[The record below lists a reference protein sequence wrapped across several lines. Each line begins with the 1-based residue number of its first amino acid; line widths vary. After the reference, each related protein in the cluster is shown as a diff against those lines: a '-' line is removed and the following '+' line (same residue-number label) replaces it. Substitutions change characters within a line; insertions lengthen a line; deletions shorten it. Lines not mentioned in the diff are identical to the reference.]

1 MPSIKKPSMI
11 TSDDSIFS
19 SQMGQL
25 DKVLPTSK
33 LADGVLTE
41 KSLII
46 SLANRISSLVKGS
59 EFRTHNF
66 LIN

>member
-1 MPSIKKPSMI
+1 MI

-46 SLANRISSLVKGS
+46 SLANRKSS

-66 LIN
+66 LIH